1 MMKEQIGGN
10 EVDFKGLGAEAIWQ
24 KAYGQPLVTK
34 KSILEYIDK
43 VKELSKQELEEEQI
57 QQSYD
62 FINDYIMKMSPRVKA
77 NTLVYLKKELQNK
90 LGKFNQVKEKD
101 ENHFL
106 NFFKETYP
114 ENKRTKEYTFVMADR
129 SRISDIQVLETLKT
143 INTFCLRST
152 LTKDQKEDIFPLIE
166 RLVDTQSLRF
176 INQLRSM
183 EGIRKAFQIRIIE
196 AHEMFHIKKIK

>member
-1 MMKEQIGGN
+1 MKEQIGGN

-43 VKELSKQELEEEQI
+43 IKELSKQELEEEQL

-62 FINDYIMKMSPRVKA
+62 FINEYIMKMSPRVKA
-77 NTLVYLKKELQNK
+77 NTLVYLKKELQMK
-90 LGKFNQVKEKD
+90 LGKFNQVKEKN

-114 ENKRTKEYTFVMADR
+114 ENKRTKEYTFVLADR

-143 INTFCLRST
+143 INTFCLRNT

-183 EGIRKAFQIRIIE
+183 EGIRKSFKIRIIE